1 MNDNE
6 NLERIKCELCG
17 AKVLSI
23 ASHLKNFHSETSLEE
38 YKNRFP
44 DAPLISPI
52 AEYKLKKIQEIK
64 EETAKAKETA
74 DQEEKQAKDTK
85 DKLPMHIVFEMNKEE
100 CLASNQNPIQ
110 ITRLPRSN
118 HSQTEDLVPNIDPN
132 FVFSANELK
141 DQLMAIELNIPC
153 LVWGHKGTG
162 KTEGIEQICAR
173 THRAFMRVQHTANT
187 EEAHIVGQWTV
198 KNGDTV
204 YQYGALPL
212 AMIHGWLYCADE
224 YDFATPHVLSVYQ
237 SVLEGKALVIKDAPE
252 EMRIVKPHPNFRFFA
267 TGNTNGTGD
276 ESGLYAGTLT
286 QNSANYDRFGMVV
299 QKNYLEKSKEIEMLK
314 KRCGLF
320 DDEAQNLVEFAT
332 EVRKAFDKS
341 KISDTISPRTLIT
354 ASRIGILKGSFT
366 EGLNCSFINKLSSVD
381 ALVAKELCQRIF
393 GE

>member
-1 MNDNE
+1 MNE
-6 NLERIKCELCG
+6 TEKLERIECKLCG

-23 ASHLKNFHSETSLEE
+23 ASHLKNFHSETTIEE
-38 YKNRFP
+38 YKSRFP
-44 DAPLISPI
+44 NAPLISPI

-64 EETAKAKETA
+64 EETAKAKENLSE
-74 DQEEKQAKDTK
+74 EEKFARDIK
-85 DKLPMHIVFEMNKEE
+85 DKLPMHIVFEMDKEE
-100 CLASNQNPIQ
+100 CLATNKNPIQ
-110 ITRLPRSN
+110 ITRLPKSE
-118 HSQTEDLVPNIDPN
+118 HSQTEALVPSIDPN
-132 FVFSANELK
+132 FVFSADELK
-141 DQLMAIELNIPC
+141 NQLMAIELNIPC

-187 EEAHIVGQWTV
+187 EEAHVVGQWTV

-212 AMIHGWLYCADE
+212 AMKYGWLYCADE

-237 SVLEGKALVIKDAPE
+237 SVLEGKPLIIKDAPE
-252 EMRIVKPHPNFRFFA
+252 DMRIVKPHPNFRFFA

-276 ESGLYAGTLT
+276 ETGLYAGTLT

-299 QKNYLEKSKEIEMLK
+299 QKNYLDNKKEKQMLQ

-320 DDEAQNLVEFAT
+320 EEEAKKLVEFAT
-332 EVRKAFDKS
+332 EVRKAFDKG

-354 ASRIGILKGSFT
+354 ACRIGILKGSFSQ
-366 EGLNCSFINKLSSVD
+366 GLTCSFINKLSSVD
-381 ALVAKELCQRIF
+381 SLVAKELCQRIF